1 MQKLEEHMEH
11 EKEIDQTSADQEAIG
26 ADSSEDVQKESLK
39 GGFSKNLMEHRRPLV
54 AGLRYILL
62 IGALLLFT
70 AAGVLFY
77 LGNRV
82 HEVEEKQTLYTYEYK
97 SEVGYGVKL
106 LPNSVFE
113 EEWQPEGNVYPL
125 KLTDII
131 SIRFS
136 SGVKVSNG
144 SKLSGDYTVEAVIRG
159 FQLVEDTKKNIY
171 ERRYRLA
178 EGSFSESGEFLLN
191 ETVEVKPAD
200 FQTVVEQIEEEMGGS
215 TDKDF
220 NIVLN
225 GVVYVEDEQ
234 SPQEKT
240 FEQNVELPINSSD
253 VYYRINK
260 PEDVLDFEEIT
271 ISDFHSEKTDP
282 MYGKIAIPLV
292 VLGVL
297 LFVGVLI
304 FTRNPNQEE
313 LRMIHLK
320 KLMKKHEDRIVAVP
334 QLPPYHDL
342 TVLMLSDFEALIN
355 HSEDNRELILVLD
368 DGNGLPVDDKFHLY
382 LKDKVFIYTE
392 KFKV

>member
-26 ADSSEDVQKESLK
+26 VDSSEDVQKESLK

-77 LGNRV
+77 LGNRL

-131 SIRFS
+131 SIRFG

-144 SKLSGDYTVEAVIRG
+144 SKLSGDYTVEAVLRG

-282 MYGKIAIPLV
+282 MYGKIGIPLV

-342 TVLMLSDFEALIN
+342 IVLMLSDFEALIN

>member
-77 LGNRV
+77 LGNRL

-131 SIRFS
+131 SIRFG

-304 FTRNPNQEE
+304 LTRNPNQEE